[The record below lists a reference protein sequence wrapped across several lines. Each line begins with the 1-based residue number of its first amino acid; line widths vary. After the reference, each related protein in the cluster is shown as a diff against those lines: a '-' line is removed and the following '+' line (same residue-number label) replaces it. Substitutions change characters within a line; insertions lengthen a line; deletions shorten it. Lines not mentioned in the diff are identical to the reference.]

1 VLLLCVA
8 VQSKENEKI
17 VGAIMSMDVDT
28 QRDIMFYIESTL
40 AQVKSHALVAGTF
53 TSGTGRQD
61 IYTQAHESDNTIYL
75 F

>member
-1 VLLLCVA
+1 MTTYFVQVVVLLLCVA

-17 VGAIMSMDVDT
+17 VGAIMSMDMDT

-53 TSGTGRQD
+53 TSGNG
-61 IYTQAHESDNTIYL
+61 N
-75 F
+75 